1 MTDSGDVVIS
11 VTLYYHELY
20 QRFYHNFSVGGSG
33 IASTTLARSNGGTTV
48 EPEI

>member
-1 MTDSGDVVIS
+1 MWLSRLRSITMSSIKDFTI
-11 VTLYYHELY
+11 
-20 QRFYHNFSVGGSG
+20 GGSG